1 MPIMNNWSF
10 DGKAESLLR
19 QLVGVEAP
27 SGDEIRMGGFLRNL
41 LETMPGVTVSTDVLG
56 NVYAS
61 YDAGGTVSLG
71 LVAHI
76 DSVGIQITRVDSDGM
91 CRFRMV
97 GGVLPHVLLGQRV
110 KILTR
115 SGIVDGV
122 IGFDQTSQFGQPK
135 GLVDSDLWIDTL
147 SAAGSS
153 VRAGDFAVME
163 PQVKADGNLLSGT
176 SLDDRIGV
184 LSLLEILRLV
194 NEHRLPVNLHCIF
207 SAQEEIALRGASI
220 IGANCDMDACI
231 VVDVDYATDT
241 PLSHSEQMG
250 CLVLGHGAGLTRKV
264 DNNPVLFRIFSDVA
278 EKEEIPYQVNVGRYI
293 CRGTDA
299 AVLQTAGKGVA
310 TLNVSVPCR
319 YMHSPVEVCSI
330 KDVESVIS
338 LIYSAIRRM
347 AEAGCRSFI
356 PGID

>member
-1 MPIMNNWSF
+1 MPIMNNWKF

-19 QLVGVEAP
+19 KLVGVEAP
-27 SGDEIRMGGFLRNL
+27 SGDERRMGGFLRNL
-41 LETMPGVTVSTDVLG
+41 LETMPGVAVSTDVLG

-61 YDAGGTVSLG
+61 YDTGGTVSLG

-97 GGVLPHVLLGQRV
+97 GGLLPHVLLGQRV

-115 SGIVDGV
+115 SGVVDGV

-153 VRAGDFAVME
+153 VKAGDFAVME
-163 PQVKADGNLLSGT
+163 PHVKADGNLLSGT

-220 IGANCDMDACI
+220 ISANCNMDACI

-299 AVLQTAGKGVA
+299 AVLQTSGKGVA

-338 LIYSAIRRM
+338 LIYSAIRMM
-347 AEAGCRSFI
+347 AETGCRSFI